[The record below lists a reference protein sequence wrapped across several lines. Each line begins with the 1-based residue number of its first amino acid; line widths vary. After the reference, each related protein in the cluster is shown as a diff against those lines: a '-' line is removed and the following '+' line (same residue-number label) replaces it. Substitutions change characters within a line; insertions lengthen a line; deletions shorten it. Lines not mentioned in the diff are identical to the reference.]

1 MTSNT
6 AAVPEYGAMMPRN
19 SMVDMPVRALRYR
32 LCALPIGV
40 SILPTFAPMV
50 ISVTTRMVLSSCPAM
65 MSTATA
71 NGTNV
76 TSATSLV
83 MNIAEKNVKATS
95 VMTSPRMV
103 LTFSSNREPMM
114 RNTPIRWNPHTT
126 IIRQMSWLMVLA

>member
-1 MTSNT
+1 
-6 AAVPEYGAMMPRN
+6 
-19 SMVDMPVRALRYR
+19 
-32 LCALPIGV
+32 
-40 SILPTFAPMV
+40 
-50 ISVTTRMVLSSCPAM
+50 M

-76 TSATSLV
+76 TNATSLV